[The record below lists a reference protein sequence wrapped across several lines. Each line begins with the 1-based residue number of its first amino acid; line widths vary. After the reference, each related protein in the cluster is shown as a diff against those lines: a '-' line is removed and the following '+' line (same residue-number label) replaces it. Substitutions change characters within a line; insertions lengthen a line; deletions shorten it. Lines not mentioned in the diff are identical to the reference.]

1 MTETFGSRLKKLRID
16 TNLKQAQLARLVGV
30 ARTTICYYES
40 DQRQPD
46 FSILIRL
53 ADVFHV
59 STDFL
64 LGRRMGDMLDVSGL
78 TARDHKIVAELVED
92 LRYKNL
98 ELREK

>member
-1 MTETFGSRLKKLRID
+1 MTETFGSRLKKLRSD
-16 TNLKQAQLARLVGV
+16 TNLKQAQLAKLVGV
-30 ARTTICYYES
+30 ARTTICYYEN

-46 FSILIRL
+46 YSILIRL

-98 ELREK
+98 ELRDK